1 MVPPQVPALPP
12 PSLTVNSDS
21 VRPSDALLDRGTAYS
36 VCHDL
41 VARACSL
48 HGRRWVQ
55 LQVEPHVQYSNH
67 QEFSLDVDADH
78 PDRAST
84 STKAIARLD
93 RPTGA
98 VEVRVH
104 SQTMLRALSI
114 KAEIDLDG
122 SLFWERSWQKRW

>member
-1 MVPPQVPALPP
+1 MRCSTGAP
-12 PSLTVNSDS
+12 
-21 VRPSDALLDRGTAYS
+21 AYS
-36 VCHDL
+36 VCRDL

-84 STKAIARLD
+84 STRAIARLD

-104 SQTMLRALSI
+104 SQTTLRALSI

-122 SLFWERSWQKRW
+122 SLTAVSFGSAAGRSGGRGSGN